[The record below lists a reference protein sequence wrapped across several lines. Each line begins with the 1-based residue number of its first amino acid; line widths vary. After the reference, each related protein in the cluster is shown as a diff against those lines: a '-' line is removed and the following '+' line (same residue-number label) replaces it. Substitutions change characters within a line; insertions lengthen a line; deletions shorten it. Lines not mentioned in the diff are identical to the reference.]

1 MRSLRRSTCN
11 VAVAAALSAVAL
23 APSAATGETKVLLCT
38 GDYGM
43 WAQDRAA
50 LIKEAVARASGDTFA
65 FEAEQ
70 SFNFVKKLEAP
81 GYAERFDSI
90 VCGDIALGQ
99 MTTRAQ
105 QALVRF
111 VNGGGGLIYAVWAKS
126 GIPFDGSR
134 EAEPL
139 PLAEVLPYK
148 FPESDPLKGARADA
162 KPLAHTDPFF
172 QGLDFA
178 KTPLLA
184 PGKDGKPPAPVPPLV
199 LERAQGKGKVLAL
212 YGAFGASYKYLSYAK
227 FEEMPGGW
235 DEWPGLG
242 ELWTRLLRRAAAGSP
257 VLYKPR
263 AEVDALVKEV
273 PCEVK
278 VAVDA
283 TKAVDDIRAAKFS
296 VVALQQLYNEDGGA
310 GEEAF
315 LELNPRDWLDRR
327 TQEVLANTKGKFPDK
342 PAMLRQFNIRGI
354 IMGNNSYGS
363 YAQWDEARWAKEV
376 QSYLDAA
383 RKHPDILTFFQPGNE
398 PPCNPGYF
406 DFHNRICAAVLKEAP
421 SLKVIGPGIAWN
433 CHGASEKELRASIEK
448 CGAQTDVL
456 NWHIYARCPSSVRDE
471 VLHWAKHAE
480 GKLRSKGPVRVMFTE
495 ADAWNT
501 RESQFNYL
509 LDRAFTFLPT
519 KEIVACFQY
528 CMRPRYE
535 GGSYWFGV
543 LMSPQPDHV
552 KPAGEFAA
560 NYNGY
565 WIFRNLRGKMVEAR
579 VAAAPQG
586 TGENCRILA
595 SSAQGGKTVTVV
607 AYYDTGYFD
616 GRHKSSRANI
626 KVTVT
631 LPPGRYTLE
640 RSESDWRECK
650 ATPSAEAVEGT
661 ASAGLALDPCHAA
674 ALTWTRQ

>member
-1 MRSLRRSTCN
+1 MRCLTEWVGNAATVGALCLAATASL
-11 VAVAAALSAVAL
+11 AAA
-23 APSAATGETKVLLCT
+23 ETKVLLCT

-50 LIKEAVARASGDTFA
+50 LIKEAAGRVAGGKVL
-65 FEAEQ
+65 FEVEQ

-81 GYAERFDSI
+81 GYAERFDAI
-90 VCGDIALGQ
+90 ACGDIALGQ

-105 QALVRF
+105 NALVRF
-111 VNGGGGLIYAVWAKS
+111 VNGGGGLIYVVWAKS
-126 GIPFDGSR
+126 GIPFNGPR

-148 FPESDPLKGARADA
+148 FPASDPLKGARDDA
-162 KPLAHTDPFF
+162 KALLHTDPLF

-184 PGKDGKPPAPVPPLV
+184 PGKDGKAPAPVPPLA
-199 LERAQGKGKVLAL
+199 LERAQGKGRVMAL

-227 FEEMPGGW
+227 FEKNPGGW

-242 ELWTRLLRRAAAGSP
+242 ELWARLIARAAAGSP
-257 VLYKPR
+257 VLDKSR

-283 TKAVDDIRAAKFS
+283 TKAVDDIRAANFS

-354 IMGNNSYGS
+354 LMGNNSYGS
-363 YAQWDEARWAKEV
+363 YGQWDEAKWAKEV
-376 QSYLDAA
+376 QSYVDAA
-383 RKHPDILTFFQPGNE
+383 RKHPDILAYFQPGNE
-398 PPCNPGYF
+398 PPCNQGYF

-421 SLKVIGPGIAWN
+421 NLRVIGPGIAWN
-433 CHGASEKELRASIEK
+433 CHGANEKELRAFIEK

-471 VLHWAKHAE
+471 VLYWAKQAE

-509 LDRAFTFLPT
+509 LDRAFTFLPM

-565 WIFRNLRGKMVEAR
+565 WILRNLRGKMVEAR
-579 VAAAPQG
+579 VAVTPEGAA
-586 TGENCRILA
+586 ENCRVLA
-595 SSAQGGKTVTVV
+595 SCGEGGRTVSVV
-607 AYYDTGYFD
+607 AYHDTGYFD
-616 GRHKSSRANI
+616 GRQKSSRATV

-640 RSESDWRECK
+640 RSESNWRDRK
-650 ATPSAEAVEGT
+650 ATPSAEVAEGT
-661 ASAGLALDPCHAA
+661 ASADLTLNPCHAA
-674 ALTWTRQ
+674 ALTWARQ